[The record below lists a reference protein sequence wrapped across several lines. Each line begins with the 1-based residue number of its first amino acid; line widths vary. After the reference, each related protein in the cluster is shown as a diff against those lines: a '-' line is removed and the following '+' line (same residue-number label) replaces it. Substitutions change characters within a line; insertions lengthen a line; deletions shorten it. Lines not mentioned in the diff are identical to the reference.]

1 MCRPIIEFS
10 QAVYIIDPDFHLILA
25 GYQPAWVMWYIALI
39 PQALVLCLIY
49 THKPEG
55 ACVYIRQSTRACG
68 ISITHLLHIPPIH
81 LLYVPPLYT
90 SYMSPI
96 YTPLY
101 TSHIPPV
108 NPMLGLLRATT
119 GRYMTHSTHLH
130 RFPHEGEGNTIDRQ
144 ISVFTFTCRS
154 CDPVTDHVI
163 YTLLCGGCTP
173 TFSHVAIMSSIQ
185 ASNNTCLDQSY
196 FLSNTS
202 ASNSDT

>member
-1 MCRPIIEFS
+1 MYPPIYLLYVS
-10 QAVYIIDPDFHLILA
+10 YI
-25 GYQPAWVMWYIALI
+25 Y
-39 PQALVLCLIY
+39 
-49 THKPEG
+49 
-55 ACVYIRQSTRACG
+55 
-68 ISITHLLHIPPIH
+68 PPIH
-81 LLYVPPLYT
+81 LP
-90 SYMSPI
+90 
-96 YTPLY
+96 YTPCK
-101 TSHIPPV
+101 SHARV
-108 NPMLGLLRATT
+108 TT

-154 CDPVTDHVI
+154 CPVTDHVI